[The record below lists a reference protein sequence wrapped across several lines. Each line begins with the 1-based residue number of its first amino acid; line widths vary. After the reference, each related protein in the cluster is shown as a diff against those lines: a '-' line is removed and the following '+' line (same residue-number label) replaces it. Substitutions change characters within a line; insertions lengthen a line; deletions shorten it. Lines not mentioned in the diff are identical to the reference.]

1 MSYYTDV
8 YTLVLQIPRGKVS
21 TYGRIAALTPVPRGA
36 RGVGWALAGLD
47 DTTAQHVP
55 WWRVVN
61 AHGRISNEFNATLQR
76 SLLEA
81 EGITFSEQGYIN
93 LGRYLWSGPDT

>member
-8 YTLVLQIPRGKVS
+8 YNLVIQIPRGKIS

-36 RGVGWALAGLD
+36 RGVGWALAGLSD
-47 DTTAQHVP
+47 ADSQRIP

-61 AHGRISNEFNATLQR
+61 AHGRISNEFNAELQR

-81 EGITFSEQGYIN
+81 EGIVFDQRGYID
-93 LGRYLWSGPDT
+93 LERYLWVGPDV